1 MYRIIIAD
9 DEAIECRALELMI
22 QREFPELEVL
32 PSVYNGAD
40 LIAAV
45 QEFEPD
51 IAIVDINMPKM
62 NGLDALELIR
72 TRNSRLKII
81 ISSAYSEFE
90 YAKKAMKLNVSDYIV
105 KPLEKE
111 SFVETL
117 GKVLAALQGEQKL
130 VYEQESKERYL
141 DEINSVVGR
150 EFLSSLLLGEPDE
163 KSFQIYQQSLHRSFR
178 GGVLMAVRLLSDADL
193 WRNPIDYSALMKLLE
208 EEIGKYCCCVGK
220 LYKEEL
226 YFLIFPEEFVAEQ
239 NHVKWL
245 SDIAAI
251 LLSLVKKQEGH
262 EMVLGV
268 STWKYDYEEM
278 GTGLAECR
286 IAARSSTKAG
296 VFFYKDS
303 EKRQETGTSARE
315 LGQQYLESLKK
326 GGIERCKEEIRALF
340 SEAVITE
347 ENANLWQLRILG
359 FMQPI
364 CDYMEESQGYLR
376 RYSRKGKLDFP
387 ALCGCADKDS
397 MQEWVMEVL
406 ERLSER
412 GATEGK
418 SREYIERAILHME
431 RHYREDVSMEET
443 AEAAGISTFYLSR
456 LLKQELSQTFVE
468 ILTDIRMKK
477 ALGLLWKGNYTV
489 REIAEQSGYGNIT
502 YFYKVFK
509 KYTGRNI
516 GEIREYLS

>member
-178 GGVLMAVRLLSDADL
+178 GGVL
-193 WRNPIDYSALMKLLE
+193 
-208 EEIGKYCCCVGK
+208 
-220 LYKEEL
+220 
-226 YFLIFPEEFVAEQ
+226 
-239 NHVKWL
+239 
-245 SDIAAI
+245 
-251 LLSLVKKQEGH
+251 
-262 EMVLGV
+262 
-268 STWKYDYEEM
+268 
-278 GTGLAECR
+278 
-286 IAARSSTKAG
+286 
-296 VFFYKDS
+296 
-303 EKRQETGTSARE
+303 
-315 LGQQYLESLKK
+315 
-326 GGIERCKEEIRALF
+326 
-340 SEAVITE
+340 
-347 ENANLWQLRILG
+347 
-359 FMQPI
+359 
-364 CDYMEESQGYLR
+364 
-376 RYSRKGKLDFP
+376 SRTL
-387 ALCGCADKDS
+387 
-397 MQEWVMEVL
+397 
-406 ERLSER
+406 
-412 GATEGK
+412 
-418 SREYIERAILHME
+418 
-431 RHYREDVSMEET
+431 
-443 AEAAGISTFYLSR
+443 
-456 LLKQELSQTFVE
+456 
-468 ILTDIRMKK
+468 
-477 ALGLLWKGNYTV
+477 
-489 REIAEQSGYGNIT
+489 
-502 YFYKVFK
+502 
-509 KYTGRNI
+509 
-516 GEIREYLS
+516 